1 MRIDLHVHSSA
12 SDGVFSPAEVVRKAH
27 ANGVEVM
34 ALTDHDTVSGLKE
47 ARKEAEK
54 LGMRFIDGVELSVS
68 WGGRT
73 IHVVSL
79 GPKKFEPY
87 RELSEKLS
95 KQRDLRARTIASK
108 FDAMGIYNTYEQA
121 LDLAGNGLNL
131 SRRHFALALVQRGTV
146 GTEDEAFEKY
156 LRDEGP
162 AFVKTQWMTLPEAM
176 RFIRETEGVAV
187 IAHPGRYNFAAPLTT
202 IDLLE
207 EFKALGG
214 DAIEVTTG
222 SHFEAENDRYTRVAL
237 NMGFLA
243 STGSDFHG
251 CKPGRPE
258 PGLQEQLPDYL
269 PTVLDLLKDR

>member
-27 ANGVEVM
+27 TNGVEVM

-121 LDLAGNGLNL
+121 LELAGNGLNL

-187 IAHPGRYNFAAPLTT
+187 MAHPGRYNFVAPVTT

-222 SHFEAENDRYTRVAL
+222 SHFEAENERYTRVAL

-258 PGLQEQLPDYL
+258 PGLQEPLPDYL

>member
-27 ANGVEVM
+27 TNGVEVM

-121 LDLAGNGLNL
+121 LELAGNGLNL

-187 IAHPGRYNFAAPLTT
+187 VAHPGRYNFAAPLTT

-222 SHFEAENDRYTRVAL
+222 SHFEAENERYTRVAL

-258 PGLQEQLPDYL
+258 PGLQEPLPDYL

>member
-54 LGMRFIDGVELSVS
+54 LGTRFIDGVELSVS

-121 LDLAGNGLNL
+121 LELAGNGLNL

-187 IAHPGRYNFAAPLTT
+187 MAHPGRYNFVAPVTT

-222 SHFEAENDRYTRVAL
+222 SHFEAENERYTRVAL

-258 PGLQEQLPDYL
+258 PGLQEPLPDYL

>member
-95 KQRDLRARTIASK
+95 KQRDLIARTIALK

-121 LDLAGNGLNL
+121 LELAGNGLNL

-187 IAHPGRYNFAAPLTT
+187 VAHPGRYNFAAPLTT

-222 SHFEAENDRYTRVAL
+222 SHFEAENERYTRVAL

-258 PGLQEQLPDYL
+258 PGLQEPLPDYL

>member
-54 LGMRFIDGVELSVS
+54 LGLRFIDGVELSVS

-187 IAHPGRYNFAAPLTT
+187 VAHPGRYNFAAPLTT

-222 SHFEAENDRYTRVAL
+222 SHFEAENERYTRVAL

-258 PGLQEQLPDYL
+258 PGLQEPLPDYL

>member
-121 LDLAGNGLNL
+121 LELAGNGLNL

-162 AFVKTQWMTLPEAM
+162 AFVKTQWMTLPEAL

-187 IAHPGRYNFAAPLTT
+187 MAHPGRYNFVAPVTT

-222 SHFEAENDRYTRVAL
+222 SHFEAENERYTRVAL

-258 PGLQEQLPDYL
+258 PGLQEPLPDYL

>member
-121 LDLAGNGLNL
+121 LELAGNGLNL

-176 RFIRETEGVAV
+176 RFIRETDGVAV
-187 IAHPGRYNFAAPLTT
+187 MAHPGRYNFVAPVTT

-222 SHFEAENDRYTRVAL
+222 SHFEAENERYTRVAL

-258 PGLQEQLPDYL
+258 PGLQEPLPDYL

>member
-34 ALTDHDTVSGLKE
+34 ALTDHDTVSGHKE
-47 ARKEAEK
+47 ARKQAEK

-121 LDLAGNGLNL
+121 LELAGNGLNL

-187 IAHPGRYNFAAPLTT
+187 MAHPGRYNFVAPVTT

-222 SHFEAENDRYTRVAL
+222 SHFEAENERYTRVAL

-258 PGLQEQLPDYL
+258 PGLQEPLPDYL

>member
-1 MRIDLHVHSSA
+1 MRMDLHVHSSA

-34 ALTDHDTVSGLKE
+34 ALTDHDTVAGLKE
-47 ARKEAEK
+47 ARCEAEK
-54 LGMRFIDGVELSVS
+54 LGMRFIDGVELSVA
-68 WGGRT
+68 WGGKT

-79 GPKKFEPY
+79 GLKDFEPY

-95 KQRDLRARTIASK
+95 RQRDARARAIAAK

-121 LDLAGNGLNL
+121 LELAGNKLNL

-146 GTEDEAFEKY
+146 GTEDEAFDKY
-156 LRDEGP
+156 LKDNGP
-162 AFVKTQWMTLPEAM
+162 AYVKTEWMSLPEAM
-176 RFIRETEGVAV
+176 HFIRETGGVAV
-187 IAHPGRYNFAAPLTT
+187 MAHPGRYSFEPPLST

-222 SHFEAENDRYTRVAL
+222 SHFEAENERYTRVAL

-251 CKPGRPE
+251 FKPGRPE
-258 PGLQEQLPDYL
+258 PGMQEPLPDYL
-269 PTVLDLLKDR
+269 PTVLQLLKDR

>member
-121 LDLAGNGLNL
+121 LELASNGLNL

-187 IAHPGRYNFAAPLTT
+187 MAHPGRYNFAAPVTT

-222 SHFEAENDRYTRVAL
+222 SHFEAENERYTRVAL

-258 PGLQEQLPDYL
+258 PGLQEPLPDYL

>member
-176 RFIRETEGVAV
+176 HFIRETEGVAV
-187 IAHPGRYNFAAPLTT
+187 VAHPGRYNFAAPLTT

-222 SHFEAENDRYTRVAL
+222 SHFEAENERYTRVAL

-258 PGLQEQLPDYL
+258 PGLQEPLPDYL

>member
-54 LGMRFIDGVELSVS
+54 LGIRFIDGVELSVS

-121 LDLAGNGLNL
+121 LELAGNGLNL

-187 IAHPGRYNFAAPLTT
+187 MAHPGRYNFAAPVTT

-222 SHFEAENDRYTRVAL
+222 SHFEAENERYTRVAL

-258 PGLQEQLPDYL
+258 PGLQEPLPDYL

>member
-121 LDLAGNGLNL
+121 LELAGNGLNL

-187 IAHPGRYNFAAPLTT
+187 VAHPGRYNFAAPLTT

-222 SHFEAENDRYTRVAL
+222 SHFEAENERYTRVAL

-251 CKPGRPE
+251 CKPGRPQ

>member
-27 ANGVEVM
+27 ANGVEVL

-121 LDLAGNGLNL
+121 LELAGNGLNL

-146 GTEDEAFEKY
+146 GTEEEAFEKY

-187 IAHPGRYNFAAPLTT
+187 VAHPGRYNFATPLTT

-222 SHFEAENDRYTRVAL
+222 SHFEAENERYTRVAL

-258 PGLQEQLPDYL
+258 PGLQEPLPDYL

>member
-54 LGMRFIDGVELSVS
+54 LGIRFIDGVELSVS

-95 KQRDLRARTIASK
+95 KQRDLRARAIASK

-121 LDLAGNGLNL
+121 LELAGNGLNL

-187 IAHPGRYNFAAPLTT
+187 MAHPGRYNFAAPVTT

-222 SHFEAENDRYTRVAL
+222 SHFEAENERYTRVAL

-258 PGLQEQLPDYL
+258 PGLQEPLPDYL

>member
-156 LRDEGP
+156 LREEGP

-187 IAHPGRYNFAAPLTT
+187 VAHPGRYNFAAPLTT

-222 SHFEAENDRYTRVAL
+222 SHFEAENERYTRVAL

-258 PGLQEQLPDYL
+258 PGLQEPLPDYL

>member
-121 LDLAGNGLNL
+121 LELAGNGLNL

-162 AFVKTQWMTLPEAM
+162 AFVKTQWMTLPKAM

-187 IAHPGRYNFAAPLTT
+187 MAHPGRYNFVAPVTT

-222 SHFEAENDRYTRVAL
+222 SHFEAENERYTRVAL

-258 PGLQEQLPDYL
+258 PGLQEPLPDYL

>member
-87 RELSEKLS
+87 QELSEKLS

-121 LDLAGNGLNL
+121 LELAGNGLNL

-187 IAHPGRYNFAAPLTT
+187 MAHPGRYNFAAPVTT

-222 SHFEAENDRYTRVAL
+222 SHFEAENERYTRVAL

-258 PGLQEQLPDYL
+258 PGLQEPLPDYL

>member
-121 LDLAGNGLNL
+121 LELAGNGLNL

-187 IAHPGRYNFAAPLTT
+187 MAHPGRYNFVAPVTT

-222 SHFEAENDRYTRVAL
+222 SHFDAENERYTRVAL

-258 PGLQEQLPDYL
+258 PGLQEPLPDYL

>member
-121 LDLAGNGLNL
+121 LELAGNGLNL

-162 AFVKTQWMTLPEAM
+162 AFVKT
-176 RFIRETEGVAV
+176 VV
-187 IAHPGRYNFAAPLTT
+187 AHPGRYNFAAPLTT

-222 SHFEAENDRYTRVAL
+222 SHFEAENERYTRVAL

-258 PGLQEQLPDYL
+258 PGLQEPLPDYL

>member
-1 MRIDLHVHSSA
+1 MRIDLHVHSRA
-12 SDGVFSPAEVVRKAH
+12 SDGVFFPAEVVRKAH

-87 RELSEKLS
+87 QELSEKLS

-121 LDLAGNGLNL
+121 LELAGNGLNL

-187 IAHPGRYNFAAPLTT
+187 MAHPGRYNFVAPVTT

-222 SHFEAENDRYTRVAL
+222 SHFEAENERYTRVAL

-258 PGLQEQLPDYL
+258 PGLQEPLPDYL

>member
-27 ANGVEVM
+27 ANGIEVM

-121 LDLAGNGLNL
+121 LELAGNGLNL

-187 IAHPGRYNFAAPLTT
+187 MAHPGRYNFVAPVTT

-222 SHFEAENDRYTRVAL
+222 SHFEAENERYTRVAL

-258 PGLQEQLPDYL
+258 PGLQEPLPDYL

>member
-121 LDLAGNGLNL
+121 LELAGNGLNL
-131 SRRHFALALVQRGTV
+131 SRRHFPQAHGQRRTA

-187 IAHPGRYNFAAPLTT
+187 VAHPGRYNFAAPLTT

-222 SHFEAENDRYTRVAL
+222 SHFEAENERYTRVAL

-258 PGLQEQLPDYL
+258 PGLQEPLPDYL

>member
-47 ARKEAEK
+47 ARKEAEN

-121 LDLAGNGLNL
+121 LELAGNGLNL

-187 IAHPGRYNFAAPLTT
+187 MAHPGRYNFAAPVTT

-222 SHFEAENDRYTRVAL
+222 SHFEAENERYTRVAL

-258 PGLQEQLPDYL
+258 PGLQEPLPDYL

>member
-54 LGMRFIDGVELSVS
+54 LGMRFIYGVELSVS

-73 IHVVSL
+73 IHVVSR
-79 GPKKFEPY
+79 GPQQFGPCGEVAD
-87 RELSEKLS
+87 KLS
-95 KQRDLRARTIASK
+95 KQRYLRARTIASK
-108 FDAMGIYNTYEQA
+108 FDAIGIYNTYEQA
-121 LDLAGNGLNL
+121 LELAGNGLNL

-187 IAHPGRYNFAAPLTT
+187 VAHPGRYNFAAPLTT

-222 SHFEAENDRYTRVAL
+222 SHFEAENERYTRVAL

-258 PGLQEQLPDYL
+258 PGLQEPLPDYL

>member
-54 LGMRFIDGVELSVS
+54 FGMRFIDGVELSVS

-121 LDLAGNGLNL
+121 LELAGNGLNL

-187 IAHPGRYNFAAPLTT
+187 MAHPGRYNFAAPVTT

-222 SHFEAENDRYTRVAL
+222 SHFEAENERYTRVAL

-258 PGLQEQLPDYL
+258 PGLQEPLPDYL

>member
-121 LDLAGNGLNL
+121 LELAGNGLNL

-146 GTEDEAFEKY
+146 GSEDEAFEKY

-187 IAHPGRYNFAAPLTT
+187 MAHPGRYNFAAPVTT

-222 SHFEAENDRYTRVAL
+222 SHFEAENERYTRVAL

-258 PGLQEQLPDYL
+258 PGLQEPLPDYL

>member
-34 ALTDHDTVSGLKE
+34 ALTDHDAVSGLKE

-121 LDLAGNGLNL
+121 LELAGNGLNL

-187 IAHPGRYNFAAPLTT
+187 VAHPGRYNFAAPLTT

-222 SHFEAENDRYTRVAL
+222 SHFEAENERYTRVAL

-258 PGLQEQLPDYL
+258 PGLQEPLPDYL

>member
-1 MRIDLHVHSSA
+1 MDLHVHSNA
-12 SDGVFSPAEVVRKAH
+12 SDGVFSPAQVVRKAH

-34 ALTDHDTVSGLKE
+34 ALTDHDTVAGLKS

-68 WGGRT
+68 WGGKT
-73 IHVVSL
+73 IHIVSL
-79 GPKKFEPY
+79 GPKEFEPY

-95 KQRDLRARTIASK
+95 QRRDLRARTIASK

-121 LDLAGNGLNL
+121 LEFAGNKLNL
-131 SRRHFALALVQRGTV
+131 SRRHFALALVARGTV

-156 LRDEGP
+156 LKDEGP
-162 AFVKTQWMTLPEAM
+162 AYVKTEWMSLPEAM
-176 RFIRETEGVAV
+176 NFIRSTGGVAV
-187 IAHPGRYNFAAPLTT
+187 VAHPGRYNFAAPTT
-202 IDLLE
+202 TFDLLD

-222 SHFEAENDRYTRVAL
+222 SHFEAENERYTRVAL

-243 STGSDFHG
+243 STGSDYHG
-251 CKPGRPE
+251 FKPGRPE
-258 PGLQEQLPDYL
+258 PGLQEPLPDYL
-269 PTVLDLLKDR
+269 PTVLELLKDR

>member
-121 LDLAGNGLNL
+121 LELAGNGLNL

-187 IAHPGRYNFAAPLTT
+187 VAHPGRYNFAAPLTT

-222 SHFEAENDRYTRVAL
+222 SHFEAENERYTRVAL

>member
-121 LDLAGNGLNL
+121 LELAGNGLNL

-187 IAHPGRYNFAAPLTT
+187 VAHPGRYNFAAPLTT

-222 SHFEAENDRYTRVAL
+222 SHFEAENERYTRVAL

-258 PGLQEQLPDYL
+258 PGLHDPLPDYL

>member
-121 LDLAGNGLNL
+121 LELAGNGLNL

-187 IAHPGRYNFAAPLTT
+187 MAHPGRYNFVAPVTT

-207 EFKALGG
+207 EFKELGG

-222 SHFEAENDRYTRVAL
+222 SHFEAENERYTRVAL

-258 PGLQEQLPDYL
+258 PGLQEPLPDYL

>member
-54 LGMRFIDGVELSVS
+54 FGMRFIDGVELSVS

-95 KQRDLRARTIASK
+95 KQRDLRARIIASK

-121 LDLAGNGLNL
+121 LELAGNGLNL

-187 IAHPGRYNFAAPLTT
+187 MAHPGRYNFAAPVTT

-222 SHFEAENDRYTRVAL
+222 SHFEAENERYTRVAL

-258 PGLQEQLPDYL
+258 PGLQEPLPDYL

>member
-187 IAHPGRYNFAAPLTT
+187 VAHPGRYNFAAPLTT

-222 SHFEAENDRYTRVAL
+222 SHFEAENERYTRVAL

-258 PGLQEQLPDYL
+258 PGLQEPLPDYL
-269 PTVLDLLKDR
+269 PTVLDSLKDR